1 MSAGEIRLDDARTW
15 PEAEREDVLAA
26 YKDMLSGITASLER
40 SRPDVPVG
48 VTIGVAQAIL
58 CRTVNSAIDEAVGR
72 LRVERGLPAFAE
84 PGPEPTPPSS
94 GDGTHRAV
102 ARELAE
108 ETLRSHSG
116 GEIDDQSVQD
126 LLVDLMHHAG
136 PEAFDDAL
144 DSALERFEEEVEEDA
159 EAAAEEGEPDP
170 VRRAQIA
177 RLRDYQPARHDA

>member
-1 MSAGEIRLDDARTW
+1 MSAWEIRLNEARTC
-15 PEAEREDVLAA
+15 PKADREEVLAA

-58 CRTVNSAIDEAVGR
+58 CRTVNSAIDEAAGR

-84 PGPEPTPPSS
+84 PVPAPPSS
-94 GDGTHRAV
+94 GVGTHHAV

-108 ETLRSHSG
+108 GTLRFHSG
-116 GEIDDQSVQD
+116 CEIDDQSVQD
-126 LLVDLMHHAG
+126 LLVDLLHYAG

-144 DSALERFEEEVEEDA
+144 EAALERFEEEVEKDA
-159 EAAAEEGEPDP
+159 EAAAEEGESDP
-170 VRRAQIA
+170 VRQAQIT
-177 RLRDYQPARHDA
+177 RLRDYQPATYDA